1 MDNNT
6 SVMFR
11 MLLKHYGNTQRY
23 HYSSNVTICLSQLIH
38 YHRERNILDN
48 SNRHI
53 EKVEHVTR
61 I

>member
-1 MDNNT
+1 
-6 SVMFR
+6 MFR